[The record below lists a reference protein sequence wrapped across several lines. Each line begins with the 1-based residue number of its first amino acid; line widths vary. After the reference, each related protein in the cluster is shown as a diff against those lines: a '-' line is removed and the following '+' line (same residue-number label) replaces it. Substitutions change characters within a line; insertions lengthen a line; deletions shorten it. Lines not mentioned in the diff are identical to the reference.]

1 MKSITDGQIAQFRQD
16 LRHFTRWMDKIN
28 KASCRHEINV
38 AQCHIMMELGTQSQ
52 MTVNDLAHQMK
63 LDKSTISRQVE
74 SIVSADM
81 AVRVPDKEDR
91 RKVEVS
97 LSKNGSKLYKQINKE
112 MDQNFACAFV
122 GISSDDIDTFLT
134 VFSKLSNQEIETNE

>member
-1 MKSITDGQIAQFRQD
+1 MKSITDGQIAQFRHD
-16 LRHFTRWMDKIN
+16 LRQFTRWMDKIN

-74 SIVSADM
+74 SIVSSDM
-81 AVRVPDKEDR
+81 AIRVPDKEDR

-97 LSKNGSKLYKQINKE
+97 LSKKGSKLYKQINKE
-112 MDQNFACAFV
+112 MDQNFASAFA

-134 VFSKLSNQEIETNE
+134 VFSKLSNQEIQTYE

>member
-1 MKSITDGQIAQFRQD
+1 MKSITDDQIAQFRHD

-74 SIVSADM
+74 SVVAAEM
-81 AVRVPDKEDR
+81 ATRIPGQEDR

-97 LSKNGSKLYKQINKE
+97 LSKKGHKLYNQINKE
-112 MDQNFACAFV
+112 MDQHFASAFA
-122 GISSDDIDTFLT
+122 GISSQDIDTFLT
-134 VFSKLSNQEIETNE
+134 VFSKLSNQEIQTNE